1 MYEAISEAASSQS
14 RGITAI
20 FVLSSLGL
28 LVLGMAFAHG
38 VFTGMAQIYLGL
50 LLSAGFALIAVMLL
64 TSLRLGYT
72 HRITIETDEELW

>member
-1 MYEAISEAASSQS
+1 MYEVISEAASSPS
-14 RGITAI
+14 RRNSAI

-28 LVLGMAFAHG
+28 VVLGSAFAHG

-50 LLSAGFALIAVMLL
+50 LMSVGFALMAVMLL
-64 TSLRLGYT
+64 VSLRLGYT